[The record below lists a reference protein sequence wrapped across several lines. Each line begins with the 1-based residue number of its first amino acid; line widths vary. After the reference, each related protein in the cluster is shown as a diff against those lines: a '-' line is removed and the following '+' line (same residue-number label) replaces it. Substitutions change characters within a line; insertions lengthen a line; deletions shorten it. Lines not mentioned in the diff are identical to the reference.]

1 MIGPPVESMT
11 ERGPPILGWVRL
23 LALPAAV
30 LAVLLCAASAY
41 GHAAYVGSEPAPGQ
55 RLETSP
61 GRVVLVFTEPLNG
74 RLARAT
80 LRPAEGGAALP
91 ASVRPE
97 GKRLVITPSGELD
110 TGAYRVDWHTV
121 STEDGHALEGAFSFG
136 VRADAGAAPAL
147 ETGPLARGGAVR
159 IAARIALYATVLVLA
174 AALLLPLLIGRPRG
188 WPVPEL
194 DPGDDGGR
202 VDLAD
207 VRARERRL
215 RGDLAWAAVVAAVVA
230 TVADAADAARGL
242 DVSRMADY
250 LGGNVAGVGR
260 ALVVLALAAAV
271 ALRDRRPRA
280 AAGAVVVALGAIA
293 ASGHAGSADPRV
305 PSVLNDWLPLVSGA
319 LWLGGIGLLVMLW
332 WPVVR
337 FTRAGS
343 RVAIA
348 REVLAPFGRIA
359 TGAFLVAVTT
369 GLVSLVTQLGR
380 VAALWDTAYGRLL
393 AVKIVAV
400 GLIAAASFVHAR
412 RLRPRLL
419 EGDEGAAR
427 RHWAVWRS
435 EPWIGLA
442 VVAAVA
448 ALVAFPLPPRQLAQ
462 AGDARAAVCDPCPLP
477 RPADDEL
484 GVASSAGPYVVAGW
498 LRRDGARVTGTV
510 RVLDRKGKPAR
521 VPVALEGGD
530 GPSSPCGDG
539 CRRFETSSGRI
550 NTTIGVQVRD
560 DRGRY
565 ATSLPAA
572 WEQDG
577 NARARALLRRAQRTM
592 RALRGV
598 REIERLTSGPGTGAT
613 TEYRLQAPDRLA
625 WKTGRGV
632 RSVVIG
638 RRRWLTQPGLGWR
651 GGEYAGG
658 LAFKTRT
665 WFAWSRYAREVRL
678 LSERDGHAVVALMDE
693 GTPVWFRLTIELA
706 THRVLAEQMTARA
719 RFMNT
724 RFVDFGKRF
733 EIEAPR

>member
-1 MIGPPVESMT
+1 M
-11 ERGPPILGWVRL
+11 
-23 LALPAAV
+23 
-30 LAVLLCAASAY
+30 
-41 GHAAYVGSEPAPGQ
+41 
-55 RLETSP
+55 
-61 GRVVLVFTEPLNG
+61 
-74 RLARAT
+74 
-80 LRPAEGGAALP
+80 
-91 ASVRPE
+91 
-97 GKRLVITPSGELD
+97 
-110 TGAYRVDWHTV
+110 
-121 STEDGHALEGAFSFG
+121 
-136 VRADAGAAPAL
+136 
-147 ETGPLARGGAVR
+147 
-159 IAARIALYATVLVLA
+159 
-174 AALLLPLLIGRPRG
+174 
-188 WPVPEL
+188 
-194 DPGDDGGR
+194 
-202 VDLAD
+202 
-207 VRARERRL
+207 
-215 RGDLAWAAVVAAVVA
+215 
-230 TVADAADAARGL
+230 
-242 DVSRMADY
+242 
-250 LGGNVAGVGR
+250 
-260 ALVVLALAAAV
+260 VLALAAAL

-305 PSVLNDWLPLVSGA
+305 PSILNDWLHLVSGA
-319 LWLGGIGLLVMLW
+319 LWLGGIGLLVLLW

-400 GLIAAASFVHAR
+400 GLVAAASFVHAR

-427 RHWAVWRS
+427 RHWTVWRS

-448 ALVAFPLPPRQLAQ
+448 GLVAFPLPPRQLAQ

-484 GVASSAGPYVVAGW
+484 GVASSAGSSVVAGW
-498 LRRDGARVTGTV
+498 IRRSREAVTGTV
-510 RVLDRKGKPAR
+510 RLLDRRGRPAR
-521 VPVALEGGD
+521 LPFELPGARA
-530 GPSSPCGDG
+530 SSCGDG
-539 CRRFETSSGRI
+539 CRRFRLPPDAKGVEVALRERGR
-550 NTTIGVQVRD
+550 
-560 DRGRY
+560 RY
-565 ATSLPAA
+565 ATTLPAA
-572 WEQDG
+572 WRQGD
-577 NARARALLRRAQRTM
+577 NRRARALLRRAQRTM

-678 LSERDGHAVVALMDE
+678 LSERDGRAVVALMDE